1 MTSCKDKNAVT
12 LKEKLQSEYTRSDKV
27 TNLSSGSKVQYMQM
41 EKSINQQYIKELD
54 SLVNTAFV
62 RQLERFEDEE
72 LGVLSSYKNGG
83 ECAME
88 IENKNILNRLKRT
101 EGQIRGIQKMI
112 EDEKECMDV
121 ITQLSAVRSSI
132 DRVMGMIVADNL
144 KNCFE
149 KPDSNPEEQAAK
161 LEQAIKMIIK
171 K

>member
-1 MTSCKDKNAVT
+1 
-12 LKEKLQSEYTRSDKV
+12 
-27 TNLSSGSKVQYMQM
+27 
-41 EKSINQQYIKELD
+41 
-54 SLVNTAFV
+54 
-62 RQLERFEDEE
+62 
-72 LGVLSSYKNGG
+72 
-83 ECAME
+83 ME
-88 IENKNILNRLKRT
+88 IDNKNILNRLKRT

-144 KNCFE
+144 KNRFE

>member
-1 MTSCKDKNAVT
+1 
-12 LKEKLQSEYTRSDKV
+12 
-27 TNLSSGSKVQYMQM
+27 
-41 EKSINQQYIKELD
+41 
-54 SLVNTAFV
+54 
-62 RQLERFEDEE
+62 
-72 LGVLSSYKNGG
+72 
-83 ECAME
+83 ME
-88 IENKNILNRLKRT
+88 IDNKNILNRLKRT

-112 EDEKECMDV
+112 EDEKNMDV

>member
-1 MTSCKDKNAVT
+1 M
-12 LKEKLQSEYTRSDKV
+12 
-27 TNLSSGSKVQYMQM
+27 G
-41 EKSINQQYIKELD
+41 YIKQEL
-54 SLVNTAFV
+54 SYSVNQNYSSFFYCFLYLHKIPI
-62 RQLERFEDEE
+62 R
-72 LGVLSSYKNGG
+72 GIMSYKNGG

-149 KPDSNPEEQAAK
+149 NPDSNPEEQAAK

>member
-1 MTSCKDKNAVT
+1 MLWRLIIKYPEPFET
-12 LKEKLQSEYTRSDKV
+12 YRG
-27 TNLSSGSKVQYMQM
+27 TNSWYP
-41 EKSINQQYIKELD
+41 
-54 SLVNTAFV
+54 
-62 RQLERFEDEE
+62 
-72 LGVLSSYKNGG
+72 
-83 ECAME
+83 
-88 IENKNILNRLKRT
+88 
-101 EGQIRGIQKMI
+101 KMI

>member
-1 MTSCKDKNAVT
+1 
-12 LKEKLQSEYTRSDKV
+12 
-27 TNLSSGSKVQYMQM
+27 
-41 EKSINQQYIKELD
+41 
-54 SLVNTAFV
+54 
-62 RQLERFEDEE
+62 
-72 LGVLSSYKNGG
+72 
-83 ECAME
+83 ME

-149 KPDSNPEEQAAK
+149 NPEEQAAK

>member
-1 MTSCKDKNAVT
+1 
-12 LKEKLQSEYTRSDKV
+12 
-27 TNLSSGSKVQYMQM
+27 
-41 EKSINQQYIKELD
+41 
-54 SLVNTAFV
+54 
-62 RQLERFEDEE
+62 
-72 LGVLSSYKNGG
+72 
-83 ECAME
+83 
-88 IENKNILNRLKRT
+88 
-101 EGQIRGIQKMI
+101 MI

-132 DRVMGMIVADNL
+132 DRVMGMIADNL